1 MKKIIVSGGNCFVGT
16 NLIIKLL
23 EDKKN
28 RIFNINLLS
37 FDKIKKIIFIF
48 VNNIALTNIYIDYIK

>member
-1 MKKIIVSGGNCFVGT
+1 MKKIIISGGNGFIGT
-16 NLIIKLL
+16 NLIIKLF

-28 RIFNINLLS
+28 RILNIDLLS

-48 VNNIALTNIYIDYIK
+48 INNFTFINIYIDYIK